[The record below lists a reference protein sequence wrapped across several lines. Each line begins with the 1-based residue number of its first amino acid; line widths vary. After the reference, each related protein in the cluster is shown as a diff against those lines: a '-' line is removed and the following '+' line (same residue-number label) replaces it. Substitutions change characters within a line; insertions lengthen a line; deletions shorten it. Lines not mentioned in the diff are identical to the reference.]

1 MNASEFSELLQRRR
15 SVRSFLPTSLSDEAI
30 DAILDDA
37 RHTPSW
43 SNTRPY
49 CVAVATGE
57 RLTRIG
63 ERYLEAFDT
72 SITLRTG
79 GDDLTAQQRE
89 ELAAI
94 ATPDGDFATRIRYP
108 GELRER
114 ARACGLGL
122 YSQMGIARDDYAAR
136 TEAARRNL
144 TFFGAPAAMWIFVHE
159 DLLPFS
165 AQDAGILL
173 QTILLS
179 AQARGIDSVPLGELA
194 TWRRPIDSEFEV
206 PEHYKLITGLA
217 LGYKSDDAVNQF
229 HAEHPP
235 VVRVPEK

>member
-15 SVRSFLPTSLSDEAI
+15 SVRSFLSTPLPDGAI
-30 DAILDDA
+30 DSILDDA

-63 ERYLEAFDT
+63 ERYLKAFDA
-72 SITLRTG
+72 SIALRSDG
-79 GDDLTAQQRE
+79 LSPEARE
-89 ELAAI
+89 ELTAI
-94 ATPDGDFATRIRYP
+94 ATPDGDFTTRIRYP
-108 GELRER
+108 DELRKR
-114 ARACGLGL
+114 ARACGFGL

-136 TEAARRNL
+136 AEAARRNL